1 MNAPTIDPNIQGEI
15 PDLHA
20 KRVVTEML
28 QFLDNLAA
36 SFDPALKRAISQP
49 VGGSPLA
56 QRRYV
61 DRVLDTRSPAIID
74 VASYFGKRCRFGL
87 MIAIWYRDPG
97 DGASVSQYFVTADG
111 PGTEKRTTGPLWRI
125 SNHALTRL
133 VQRSGATDVLKLL
146 AAMRAMGKEM
156 TNAMA
161 GARLYP
167 GDGKVI
173 YVKFIGGIAVMDWPK
188 DSELALVKTILS
200 PDMAHPL
207 PGLH

>member
-28 QFLDNLAA
+28 TFLDNASA
-36 SFDPALKRAISQP
+36 SFDPALKHAINQP

-61 DRVLDTRSPAIID
+61 ERVLDTRSPSIID

-97 DGASVSQYFVTADG
+97 DGASVWQYFATADG
-111 PGTEKRTTGPLWRI
+111 PGTEKRTVGPLWRI
-125 SNHALTRL
+125 SNHALARL
-133 VQRSGATDVLKLL
+133 VQRSGATDTIKLL
-146 AAMRAMGKEM
+146 RVMREMGKEM

-161 GARLYP
+161 SARLYP

-173 YVKFIGGIAVMDWPK
+173 YVKFNGGTAVLEWPE
-188 DSELALVKTILS
+188 DSSLAVVKTILS